1 MGIKMKI
8 SYKPVLTIILTVMM
22 LTGCN
27 KNKPDTSSIPDNTKG
42 NPVAVILTPNTAL
55 RIDPLIFTSRIL
67 QMKKGEVGEILEK
80 STEKKP
86 VGGKMDYWYKIKL
99 SNGIS
104 GWVYGSNLSILND
117 ANRNNVESYLS
128 QFWEKETK
136 ELSEALHGKWW
147 SVNRFNDFTNHCLE
161 IYKDGKYKSYFKGS
175 TKKIEGEYNFD
186 FNKNKIIFL
195 NGTSFEGELD
205 YIRRGDVYTLFRETE
220 KSEIKFKKIN
230 INPESETEE
239 KSLKQNTDDGADII
253 KKENEG

>member
-1 MGIKMKI
+1 M
-8 SYKPVLTIILTVMM
+8 LTILLPVVIISA
-22 LTGCN
+22 CS
-27 KNKPDTSSIPDNTKG
+27 KKKHEIQAIPENAGG
-42 NPVAVILTPNTAL
+42 NPIAVIITPNTAL
-55 RIDPLIFTSRIL
+55 RIDPLIFTSRVT

-80 STEKKP
+80 SSEKKP
-86 VGGKMDYWYKIKL
+86 VAGKMDYWYKIKL

-104 GWVYGSNLSILND
+104 GWVYGSNISILKD
-117 ANRNNVESYLS
+117 SNRNNVESYLS

-161 IYKDGKYKSYFKGS
+161 IYKDGKYKSYLKGS

-195 NGTSFEGELD
+195 NGTSFESDLE
-205 YIRRGDVYTLFRETE
+205 YFRRGDIYTLSRETD
-220 KSEIKFKKIN
+220 KDEIKFKKIN
-230 INPESETEE
+230 VNPESDTED
-239 KSLKQNTDDGADII
+239 KNLQQKTDEGTDV